1 MKLTSAA
8 AAADDNIIILAT
20 DLHVV
25 PLPHVVVVAAA
36 VVGVAPPRPHLA
48 AAAQPQIQKSF
59 PKLEILKTN
68 CDHFAAKSSGN
79 TINSKAFR
87 PKNQMLRQLFSVR
100 KYKYFFRHKYK
111 CQDKSMGSV

>member
-1 MKLTSAA
+1 MINAH
-8 AAADDNIIILAT
+8 
-20 DLHVV
+20 LHVV

-87 PKNQMLRQLFSVR
+87 PKSQMLRQLFSSKSTNISSVV
-100 KYKYFFRHKYK
+100 KYK
-111 CQDKSMGSV
+111 CQDKSMDLVYGSVFI

>member
-1 MKLTSAA
+1 MKLTSAP
-8 AAADDNIIILAT
+8 AAADDNIIPPT

-111 CQDKSMGSV
+111 CQDKSMLWI